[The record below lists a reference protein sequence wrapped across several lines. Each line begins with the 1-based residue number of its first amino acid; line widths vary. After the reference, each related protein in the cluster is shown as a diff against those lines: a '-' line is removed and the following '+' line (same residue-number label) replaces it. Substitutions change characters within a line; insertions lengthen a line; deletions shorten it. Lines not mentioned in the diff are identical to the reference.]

1 MMRSSLSNVRVDWTA
16 SSTPPPSMSSAT
28 HDVPLSDAAAS
39 AGPRAAPE
47 NDAVWHAERV
57 TQNTAAENRDIGLTV
72 VLDTA
77 GARAGKLDLG
87 PEHLRVSAARRRAL
101 PGATRRDTMRRA

>member
-1 MMRSSLSNVRVDWTA
+1 MRSSLSNVRVDWTA

-57 TQNTAAENRDIGLTV
+57 TQKTTAENRGIGLTV

-77 GARAGKLDLG
+77 GARGGKTG
-87 PEHLRVSAARRRAL
+87 PWARAFKRERC
-101 PGATRRDTMRRA
+101 PPTRFTRRDET

>member
-1 MMRSSLSNVRVDWTA
+1 MRSSLSNVRVDWTA

-77 GARAGKLDLG
+77 GARAEKTG
-87 PEHLRVSAARRRAL
+87 PWARAFTRERR
-101 PGATRRDTMRRA
+101 PPTRFTRRDET